1 MSKIYAVLDDLFF
14 FVKIQEGAKL
24 AGAEL
29 TTLRTADAVQARAS
43 QPPDIYV
50 FDLNCAAAKPI
61 ETILWLRQQVFGK
74 GVRIIGF
81 HSHVQEELKRKALE
95 AGCDQVYAR
104 SAMSDRM
111 KAILSNLT
119 ECDSDHPPPTSPV

>member
-14 FVKIQEGAKL
+14 LVKIQEGAKL
-24 AGAEL
+24 VGAEL
-29 TTLRTADAVQARAS
+29 TTLRTADAVRAKAS
-43 QPPDIYV
+43 EPPDVYV
-50 FDLNCAAAKPI
+50 FDLNCAAAKPV
-61 ETILWLRQQVFGK
+61 ETILWLRRQEFGQ

-111 KAILSNLT
+111 KEILSNIT
-119 ECDSDHPPPTSPV
+119 ECDSD

>member
-14 FVKIQEGAKL
+14 LVKIQEGAKL

-29 TTLRTADAVQARAS
+29 TTLSTAAAVRTKAAER
-43 QPPDIYV
+43 PNLYV
-50 FDLNCAAAKPI
+50 FDLNCAAARPV
-61 ETILWLRQQVFGK
+61 ETILWLREQEFSK
-74 GVRIIGF
+74 DVRIIGF
-81 HSHVQEELKRKALE
+81 HSHVQEELKRKAIE

-111 KAILSNLT
+111 KAILT
-119 ECDSDHPPPTSPV
+119 MEIPTSPNTVHLGS